1 MAPRSRL
8 KNRRYRERDM
18 SGIANPHLGFPR
30 RGLRTG
36 SDPRINNTAGRRG
49 WSPGPTVGQGIG
61 PAGRTRPITTAEMG
75 YNQSNIGSP
84 QRSFQDLMEKWYQ
97 LPDGGTTED
106 TPMLGPN
113 NPFRGSLTKSQR
125 GEYGI
130 LNDASLTPEELE
142 NNRLGPRTLP
152 AEQYQNPY
160 FGQKQWNPDDIGG
173 QTWDVD
179 YTTEDITETERP
191 PWDNWFGN
199 LIRNLRGRNRGG
211 LASLKYAR

>member
-1 MAPRSRL
+1 MTHTPLHSSRGRRKFSQRVDPSLLRSRD
-8 KNRRYRERDM
+8 NINNMDR
-18 SGIANPHLGFPR
+18 GIANPHLGFPR

-36 SDPRINNTAGRRG
+36 SDPRINNTAGRMMQY
-49 WSPGPTVGQGIG
+49 SPTPPQASRYSIPPFDDTVTEI
-61 PAGRTRPITTAEMG
+61 PI
-75 YNQSNIGSP
+75 
-84 QRSFQDLMEKWYQ
+84 
-97 LPDGGTTED
+97 D
-106 TPMLGPN
+106 TPMI
-113 NPFRGSLTKSQR
+113 NPRGV
-125 GEYGI
+125 GI
-130 LNDASLTPEELE
+130 LNDARTMANDLFSGLTPEELE